1 MKTIFRIAETEL
13 RLFFYSPIA
22 WLILIIFAFQAG
34 IAFCDSLGFQLQ
46 NKALGRDSIAY
57 QTILLLLIDKAA
69 FHQMLTNL
77 YLYIPLLTMALMSRE
92 YSSGTIKLLYSS
104 PVTDRQVIGGKF
116 LAMVMYGGVM
126 LVFW

>member
-46 NKALGRDSIAY
+46 NKAL
-57 QTILLLLIDKAA
+57 
-69 FHQMLTNL
+69 
-77 YLYIPLLTMALMSRE
+77 
-92 YSSGTIKLLYSS
+92 
-104 PVTDRQVIGGKF
+104 DRKSV
-116 LAMVMYGGVM
+116 V
-126 LVFW
+126 